1 MPSLWLGGPMN
12 TRIPQELG
20 KIPLAQTFGMLLWL
34 EVSGK
39 RFELVLEG
47 LGWFTIR
54 ESGNRWFW

>member
-1 MPSLWLGGPMN
+1 MN